1 MVHGKRWRAAWL
13 FIYCVAAAV
22 GSTGKKV
29 KKGPKM
35 VKIAART
42 FTMGGDEKSGAS
54 GTREVSLQGYSID
67 ETPVTNQHFRE
78 FVKDTKYKTEAETF
92 GWSFVLNSSLSADIL
107 ALSDRS
113 VQGAEHWVAVDRAWW
128 REPEGPGS
136 TLKGRWDDFP
146 VVHIS
151 WNDAA
156 AYCKWAGKRLPTE
169 AEWESAARG
178 KSKQSLYPWGDGHDP
193 MGPEDEWMMNIWQGN
208 FPVHNTNE
216 DGYHSLAPVKAFQPN
231 SYGIYSAVG
240 NTWEWTADR
249 FPTRNPSEEQWT
261 LKGGSF
267 IDSSDG
273 SFNHKATVV
282 TRMGNTADSGS
293 YNTGFRCASGKGGGK
308 RRPPVDQA
316 KLQKLAEEGG
326 VEALQDYL
334 DKSGGGAQVMTP
346 AQLQARR
353 EELQRLQEKQKGE
366 EL

>member
-1 MVHGKRWRAAWL
+1 MVLGKRWRAAWL
-13 FIYCVAAAV
+13 FIYCVTAAV

-54 GTREVSLQGYSID
+54 GTRDVSLQGYSID

-78 FVKDTKYKTEAETF
+78 FVKDTKYKTEAEAF

-151 WNDAA
+151 WNDAT

-178 KSKQSLYPWGDGHDP
+178 KRKQALYPWGDGHDP
-193 MGPEDEWMMNIWQGN
+193 MGSEDEWMMNIWQGN
-208 FPVHNTNE
+208 FPVHNANE

-267 IDSSDG
+267 IDSLDG

-308 RRPPVDQA
+308 RPHVDQA

-353 EELQRLQEKQKGE
+353 EELQRLQENQKGQ